1 MDIEVR
7 KISDH
12 MYHFGKYLLA
22 HGIEHVIFT
31 GMRNPF
37 WASLGVLHV
46 AQAAEILIK
55 SAIAEEHP
63 LLIFTDLPKLAQNQ
77 ENKLTTEQLMAK
89 AKTVQYSKLPDLLWA
104 ATGYEI
110 KHLDVYAEMGEQR
123 NRIQHL
129 AVPDSDFNDL
139 VFRFC
144 IQVIDPLMV
153 HFFEEH
159 FLENLDFDDHYI
171 YEENIL
177 GEAIAATGLVYEG
190 VVPSS

>member
-1 MDIEVR
+1 MDVEVR
-7 KISDH
+7 KISGH
-12 MYHFGKYLLA
+12 MYGLGKYLLA

-37 WASLGVLHV
+37 WSSMGVLHV

-55 SAIAEEHP
+55 SAIAQEHP
-63 LLIFTDLPKLAQNQ
+63 LLIFTDLPKLSQNT
-77 ENKLTTEQLMAK
+77 EERLTTSQLMAK

-110 KHLDVYAEMGEQR
+110 KHLDVYREMGEQR

-129 AVPDSDFNDL
+129 AVPDDDFNDL

-153 HFFEEH
+153 HFFREH
-159 FLENLDFDDHYI
+159 FLDNLDFDDLYI
-171 YEENIL
+171 YEDNLLSDSID
-177 GEAIAATGLVYEG
+177 ATGLKYKG
-190 VVPSS
+190 KLP